1 MIIYTAPNMPNP
13 RIVDMLVREKQ
24 IDIEVQL
31 LDALGGENR
40 QAEFLAKNPLGQLPA
55 LEIDDGRVITEVSA
69 IAEYFEELKPD
80 PVLVGINAAERGE
93 ARMWARRVDLMILSP
108 MTMGFQNSIA
118 KKFFEG
124 RIKLYPEIGDSM
136 IEKANDGLVLLDSL
150 MAGKRYLCGDR
161 MTYGDIMLFCYLD
174 FYRKVGQRVDP
185 GLVHLTEFFNTMLE
199 RDSAKATAP

>member
-1 MIIYTAPNMPNP
+1 MIVYSAPNMPNP
-13 RIVDMLVREKQ
+13 RIVEMLILEKQ
-24 IDIEVQL
+24 LKIDIHY

-40 QAEFLAKNPLGQLPA
+40 KPEFLAKNPLGQLPA
-55 LEIDDGRVITEVSA
+55 LETDDGDIITEVSA

-80 PVLVGINAAERGE
+80 PVLVGSTSVERAQ

-136 IEKANDGLVLLDSL
+136 IEKANDGLANLDGL
-150 MAGKRYLCGDR
+150 MAGKSFLCGDR
-161 MTYGDIMLFCYLD
+161 MSYGDIMLFCYLD

-199 RDSAKATAP
+199 RDSANATAP

>member
-13 RIVDMLVREKQ
+13 RIVEMIVLEKQ
-24 IDIEVQL
+24 MDVDFHKIDAI
-31 LDALGGENR
+31 AGENR
-40 QAEFLAKNPLGQLPA
+40 ESDFVAKNPLGQLPA
-55 LEIDDGRVITEVSA
+55 LETDDGQVITEVSA

-80 PVLVGINAAERGE
+80 PILVGDTANTRAE

-136 IEKANDGLVLLDSL
+136 IDKANEGLATLDGL
-150 MAGKRYLCGDR
+150 MAGKQYLCGNR
-161 MTYGDIMLFCYLD
+161 LTFGDIMLFCYLD
-174 FYRKVGQRVDP
+174 FYRKVGQKVDP

-199 RDSAKATAP
+199 RDSDQQTAP

>member
-1 MIIYTAPNMPNP
+1 MIIYSAPNMPNP
-13 RIVDMLVREKQ
+13 RIVDMLILEKQ
-24 IDIEVQL
+24 LDVEVRL

-40 QAEFLAKNPLGQLPA
+40 LPEFLAKNPLGQLPA
-55 LEIDDGRVITEVSA
+55 LETDAGDIITEVSA

-80 PVLVGINAAERGE
+80 PVLVGSTAVERGQ

-124 RIKLYPEIGDSM
+124 RIKLYPNIGDSM
-136 IEKANDGLVLLDSL
+136 IEKANDGMTTLDGL
-150 MAGKRYLCGDR
+150 MAGKTFLCGDR
-161 MTYGDIMLFCYLD
+161 MTYGDIMLFCYMD

-185 GLVHLTEFFNTMLE
+185 GLVHLTEFFNTMLD

>member
-1 MIIYTAPNMPNP
+1 MIVYSAPNMPNP
-13 RIVDMLVREKQ
+13 RIVEMLILEKQ
-24 IDIEVQL
+24 LKIDIHY

-40 QAEFLAKNPLGQLPA
+40 KPEFLAKNPLGQLPA
-55 LEIDDGRVITEVSA
+55 LETDDGDIITEVSA

-80 PVLVGINAAERGE
+80 PVLVGSTSVERAQ

-136 IEKANDGLVLLDSL
+136 IEKANDGLANLDGL
-150 MAGKRYLCGDR
+150 MAGKPFLCGDR
-161 MTYGDIMLFCYLD
+161 MSYGDIMLFCYLD